1 MLVRWVWL
9 VTLTPL
15 SLIFCTL
22 VGARLCMGGSE
33 GVVASTQLCVL
44 EQGKSLNRI
53 YSGATEANVN
63 SMRLK

>member
-1 MLVRWVWL
+1 M
-9 VTLTPL
+9 
-15 SLIFCTL
+15 
-22 VGARLCMGGSE
+22 GARPCMGGSE
-33 GVVASTQLCVL
+33 GVVANTQLCVL

>member
-1 MLVRWVWL
+1 MLVWLVWL
-9 VTLTPL
+9 VTLAPL
-15 SLIFCTL
+15 LLIFCTL
-22 VGARLCMGGSE
+22 MGARPCMGGSE
-33 GVVASTQLCVL
+33 GVVANTQLCVL